1 MNDTA
6 ISQADKVKAL
16 TDQLKEGVQEV
27 FSSGNYAE
35 YLSTLSRFHRYS
47 FRNSMLIY
55 LQNPDATRV
64 AGFNAWKTLGRSIN
78 KGEKGLQILAPSPY
92 KITID
97 ATHDENGN
105 LLPEPVKKQVQ
116 RMAFKVT
123 YVFDVSQTSGKE
135 LPELAHRLTGDVG
148 KYDHLMAALQKISP
162 YPIAFDEIARA
173 GTNGFCDYEAQRIVI
188 RKGVSQ
194 EQAVKTTVHEI
205 AHALLHSNKT
215 GLERDRQAFE
225 VQAESVAYVVCQHF
239 GIDSSQYS
247 FGYVAG
253 WSGSVQLEVLEQSLT
268 VIQNGALQIIDSAEM
283 ELIERSKEIVLSEHA
298 FDEDNYLHFVA
309 TVDNRDYEGLFRVHD
324 PANGK
329 SMQIVS
335 IDYGY
340 MHSAFEAQWYKLTE
354 SLREYSQVKYGE
366 LITREDPDLAARM
379 RDIGQIPY
387 YVDGF
392 SEDSLMWKDI
402 TTGKTHGYDGWDLVA
417 SDLDNLN
424 GLHQT
429 ELTEKMIAVGL
440 EPYKDTSDKGQNTLA
455 WLDTSTGEVNNA
467 GNWQEVS
474 DILTQRMHE
483 DELYTLW
490 QGETNDPRTQE
501 WRSLLKPAEQTLVD
515 KWDKAWGDDM
525 KAVNALVEENRV
537 RHNAR
542 QHDMMR

>member
-1 MNDTA
+1 MNDAT

-27 FSSGNYAE
+27 FSSGKYAE
-35 YLSTLSRFHRYS
+35 YLNTLSRFHRYS

-97 ATHDENGN
+97 TTHDENGN

-148 KYDHLMAALQKISP
+148 DYERMMAALQKISP
-162 YPIAFDEIARA
+162 YPISFEPIEGSA
-173 GTNGFCDYEAQRIVI
+173 NGYCSHQKQRIVI
-188 RKGVSQ
+188 REGVSQ
-194 EQAVKTTVHEI
+194 EQAIKTTVHEI
-205 AHALLHSNKT
+205 AHALLHKPDI
-215 GLERDRQAFE
+215 ERDSQAFE
-225 VQAESVAYVVCQHF
+225 VQAESVAYIVCQHF

-268 VIQNGALQIIDSAEM
+268 VIQNGAAQIIESTEI
-283 ELIERSKEIVLSEHA
+283 ELIELERA
-298 FDEDNYLHFVA
+298 
-309 TVDNRDYEGLFRVHD
+309 
-324 PANGK
+324 
-329 SMQIVS
+329 
-335 IDYGY
+335 
-340 MHSAFEAQWYKLTE
+340 
-354 SLREYSQVKYGE
+354 
-366 LITREDPDLAARM
+366 
-379 RDIGQIPY
+379 
-387 YVDGF
+387 
-392 SEDSLMWKDI
+392 
-402 TTGKTHGYDGWDLVA
+402 
-417 SDLDNLN
+417 
-424 GLHQT
+424 HQA

-440 EPYKDTSDKGQNTLA
+440 EPHNDTSGRGQNTRA
-455 WLDTSTGEVNNA
+455 WLDTSTGEVINA

-474 DILTQRMHE
+474 DILAQRTHE
-483 DELYTLW
+483 DEIYTLW
-490 QGETNDPRTQE
+490 QGETEDPATQE

-515 KWDKAWGDDM
+515 KWDKAWKEDR
-525 KAVNALVEENRV
+525 KAVSAIVEKNRALASVPNQHSSHTT
-537 RHNAR
+537 RH
-542 QHDMMR
+542 HDMTR

>member
-1 MNDTA
+1 MNDTS

-16 TDQLKEGVQEV
+16 TDQLKEGVQDV
-27 FSSGNYAE
+27 FSSGKYAE
-35 YLSTLSRFHRYS
+35 YLNTLSRFHRYS

-135 LPELAHRLTGDVG
+135 LPELAHWLTGDVG
-148 KYDHLMAALQKISP
+148 EYERMMAALQKISP
-162 YPIAFDEIARA
+162 YPISFQPIEGSA
-173 GTNGFCDYEAQRIVI
+173 NGYCSHRRQCIVI
-188 RKGVSQ
+188 REGVSQ
-194 EQAVKTTVHEI
+194 EQAIKTTVHEI
-205 AHALLHSNKT
+205 AHALLHKPDI
-215 GLERDRQAFE
+215 ERDSQAFE
-225 VQAESVAYVVCQHF
+225 VQAESVAYIVCQHF

-268 VIQNGALQIIDSAEM
+268 VIQNGAAQIIESTEI
-283 ELIERSKEIVLSEHA
+283 ELIELERA
-298 FDEDNYLHFVA
+298 
-309 TVDNRDYEGLFRVHD
+309 
-324 PANGK
+324 
-329 SMQIVS
+329 
-335 IDYGY
+335 
-340 MHSAFEAQWYKLTE
+340 
-354 SLREYSQVKYGE
+354 
-366 LITREDPDLAARM
+366 
-379 RDIGQIPY
+379 
-387 YVDGF
+387 
-392 SEDSLMWKDI
+392 
-402 TTGKTHGYDGWDLVA
+402 
-417 SDLDNLN
+417 
-424 GLHQT
+424 HQA

-440 EPYKDTSDKGQNTLA
+440 EPHNDTSDKGQNTLA
-455 WLDTSTGEVNNA
+455 WLDTSTGEVINA

-525 KAVNALVEENRV
+525 KAVNAIVEENRV

-542 QHDMMR
+542 QHDMTR

>member
-1 MNDTA
+1 MDDVT

-16 TDQLKEGVQEV
+16 TDQLKEGVQAV
-27 FSSGNYAE
+27 FSSGKYAE
-35 YLSTLSRFHRYS
+35 YLNTLSRFHRYS

-97 ATHDENGN
+97 ATHDENGD

-148 KYDHLMAALQKISP
+148 EYEHLMSALQKISP
-162 YPIAFDEIARA
+162 YPVSFEPIEGSA
-173 GTNGFCDYEAQRIVI
+173 NGYCSHRRQCIVI
-188 RKGVSQ
+188 REGVSQ
-194 EQAVKTTVHEI
+194 EQAIKTTVHEI
-205 AHALLHSNKT
+205 AHALLHKPDI
-215 GLERDRQAFE
+215 ERDSQAFE
-225 VQAESVAYVVCQHF
+225 VQAESVAYIVCQHF

-268 VIQNGALQIIDSAEM
+268 VIQNGAAQIIESTQI
-283 ELIERSKEIVLSEHA
+283 ELIELERA
-298 FDEDNYLHFVA
+298 
-309 TVDNRDYEGLFRVHD
+309 
-324 PANGK
+324 
-329 SMQIVS
+329 
-335 IDYGY
+335 
-340 MHSAFEAQWYKLTE
+340 
-354 SLREYSQVKYGE
+354 
-366 LITREDPDLAARM
+366 
-379 RDIGQIPY
+379 
-387 YVDGF
+387 
-392 SEDSLMWKDI
+392 
-402 TTGKTHGYDGWDLVA
+402 
-417 SDLDNLN
+417 
-424 GLHQT
+424 HQA

-440 EPYKDTSDKGQNTLA
+440 EPHNDTSDKGQNTLA
-455 WLDTSTGEVNNA
+455 WLDTSTGEIINA
-467 GNWQEVS
+467 GSWQEVS
-474 DILTQRMHE
+474 DILAQRMHE

-490 QGETNDPRTQE
+490 QGETKDPRTQE

-525 KAVNALVEENRV
+525 KAVSAIVERNRALASLPQQ
-537 RHNAR
+537 HSSHTTR

>member
-16 TDQLKEGVQEV
+16 TDQLKEGVQAV
-27 FSSGNYAE
+27 FSSGKYAE
-35 YLSTLSRFHRYS
+35 YLKTLSRFHRYS

-64 AGFNAWKTLGRSIN
+64 EGFNAWKTLGRGIN

-116 RMAFKVT
+116 RMAFRVT
-123 YVFDVSQTSGKE
+123 YVFDISQTSGKE
-135 LPELAHRLTGDVG
+135 LPDLAHRLTGDVG
-148 KYDHLMAALQKISP
+148 EYDRLMGALQKISP
-162 YPIAFDEIARA
+162 YPIAFEEIARA
-173 GTNGFCDYEAQRIVI
+173 GTNGYCDYKAQRIVI

-194 EQAVKTTVHEI
+194 EQTVKTTVHEI
-205 AHALLHSNKT
+205 AHALLHSDKT
-215 GLERDRQAFE
+215 GPERDQQAFE
-225 VQAESVAYVVCQHF
+225 VQAESVAYIVCQHF

-247 FGYVAG
+247 FGYVAS

-268 VIQNGALQIIDSAEM
+268 VIQNGAAQIIESTEI
-283 ELIERSKEIVLSEHA
+283 ELIDLERA
-298 FDEDNYLHFVA
+298 
-309 TVDNRDYEGLFRVHD
+309 
-324 PANGK
+324 
-329 SMQIVS
+329 
-335 IDYGY
+335 
-340 MHSAFEAQWYKLTE
+340 
-354 SLREYSQVKYGE
+354 
-366 LITREDPDLAARM
+366 
-379 RDIGQIPY
+379 
-387 YVDGF
+387 
-392 SEDSLMWKDI
+392 
-402 TTGKTHGYDGWDLVA
+402 
-417 SDLDNLN
+417 
-424 GLHQT
+424 HQA

-440 EPYKDTSDKGQNTLA
+440 EPHNDTSGQGQNTLA
-455 WLDTSTGEVNNA
+455 WLDTSTGEVINA

-490 QGETNDPRTQE
+490 QGETNDPATQE

-525 KAVNALVEENRV
+525 KAVNAIVEENRV

-542 QHDMMR
+542 QHDMTR